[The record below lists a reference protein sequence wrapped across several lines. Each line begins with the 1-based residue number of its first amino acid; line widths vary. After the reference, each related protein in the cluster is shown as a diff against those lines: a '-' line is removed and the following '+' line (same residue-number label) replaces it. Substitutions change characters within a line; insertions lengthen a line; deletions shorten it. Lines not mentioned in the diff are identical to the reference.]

1 MTGVQAQAAKLLEQ
15 IKSMSFSAAKKKGMY
30 LDIGKMEV
38 LQMALEKQV
47 PMKGKVKQ
55 YIKIHSSH
63 KGMICARCG
72 DEVMGFA
79 TTDGRWIKKDNYC
92 PNCGQALDW
101 REI

>member
-47 PMKGKVKQ
+47 PEKPEAC
-55 YIKIHSSH
+55 I
-63 KGMICARCG
+63 
-72 DEVMGFA
+72 
-79 TTDGRWIKKDNYC
+79 DGYC
-92 PNCGQALDW
+92 PRCEYDFEENETKYCPKCGQRIDW
-101 REI
+101 RNI

>member
-47 PMKGKVKQ
+47 PMK
-55 YIKIHSSH
+55 IHPDSYDGYDGGMDWLCPRCH
-63 KGMICARCG
+63 KFHRTEWKMP
-72 DEVMGFA
+72 
-79 TTDGRWIKKDNYC
+79 YC
-92 PNCGQALDW
+92 SNCGQAIDW
-101 REI
+101 RN

>member
-47 PMKGKVKQ
+47 PEKPTEISDGVCPEG
-55 YIKIHSSH
+55 YPVWEYF
-63 KGMICARCG
+63 CPRCG
-72 DEVMGFA
+72 CEFDEYEYQ
-79 TTDGRWIKKDNYC
+79 YC
-92 PNCGQALDW
+92 CHCGQAIDW
-101 REI
+101 RKIHGTA

>member
-47 PMKGKVKQ
+47 PEKPEACIDGYCPDGYAVWA
-55 YIKIHSSH
+55 YI
-63 KGMICARCG
+63 CPRCEY
-72 DEVMGFA
+72 DFEENE
-79 TTDGRWIKKDNYC
+79 TKYC
-92 PNCGQALDW
+92 PNCGQAIDW
-101 REI
+101 RNK

>member
-47 PMKGKVKQ
+47 PEKPGEVDDEWN
-55 YIKIHSSH
+55 
-63 KGMICARCG
+63 CFTCPRCG
-72 DEVMGFA
+72 TRICCESEMRDHE
-79 TTDGRWIKKDNYC
+79 YC
-92 PNCGQALDW
+92 LVCGQAIDW
-101 REI
+101 RNK